1 MAGRDV
7 SEPMIR
13 PGGSARCVA
22 FSPDGSLLAIARS
35 GAVELVDVEEGRTLR
50 TLAGHDDELTAV
62 AFSPDGTQL
71 ATASHDHTAR
81 IWDLTTGQTRTTLT
95 GHTDWLRG
103 VAFSPDG
110 TQLATASDDHTA
122 RIWDLTTGQ
131 ELISLIHLGEAAAAF
146 HSDGSYSITGDPG
159 DSVWWAI
166 KLCRFA
172 PGELDDYVPGL
183 RPRPDQG

>member
-1 MAGRDV
+1 
-7 SEPMIR
+7 MIR

>member
-1 MAGRDV
+1 
-7 SEPMIR
+7 MIR

-81 IWDLTTGQTRTTLT
+81 IWDLTTGQ
-95 GHTDWLRG
+95 
-103 VAFSPDG
+103 
-110 TQLATASDDHTA
+110 
-122 RIWDLTTGQ
+122 